1 MGVSITTAQHQQLLG
16 YVALV
21 EKWNRSINLVSRRD
35 IDRLRSRHVLD
46 SMSVSVHLLGK
57 SILDVGTGAGLPGI
71 PLAIVNPQRQFTL
84 CDRMAKRIRFL
95 QVVKSQLELT
105 NVELLE
111 QDFGAATTPK
121 CFDTAVA
128 RAVAPAGK
136 LWPMLEP
143 ALNPGGRVVV
153 FSSTQMETADPV
165 PVGGGEDITYHYRIE
180 RVAVPGSD
188 QPHVVEVLERH

>member
-1 MGVSITTAQHQQLLG
+1 M
-16 YVALV
+16 ALV
-21 EKWNRSINLVSRRD
+21 EKWNRSINLVSRQD
-35 IDRLRSRHVLD
+35 IDRLRSRHVVD
-46 SMSVSVHLLGK
+46 SLSVSAYLHGT

-95 QVVKSQLELT
+95 QVVKSRLELP

-111 QDFGAATTPK
+111 QDFGTAAPPK
-121 CFDTAVA
+121 SFDTAVA
-128 RAVAPAGK
+128 RAVAPAAK

-165 PVGGGEDITYHYRIE
+165 AKSGGEDIIYHYRTE

-188 QPHVVEVLERH
+188 QPHVVEVLERL

>member
-1 MGVSITTAQHQQLLG
+1 M
-16 YVALV
+16 ALV

-46 SMSVSVHLLGK
+46 SLSVSAYLHGG

-71 PLAIVNPQRQFTL
+71 PLAIVNPQRHFTL

-95 QVVKSQLELT
+95 QVVKSQLELA

-111 QDFGAATTPK
+111 QDFGVVATPK

-143 ALNPGGRVVV
+143 ALNPGGRIVV
-153 FSSTQMETADPV
+153 FSSTQMETTDSAAGSV
-165 PVGGGEDITYHYRIE
+165 EEDVTYQYSTE
-180 RVAVPGSD
+180 LAAVPGSE
-188 QPHVVEVLERH
+188 QPHVVEILERP

>member
-1 MGVSITTAQHQQLLG
+1 M
-16 YVALV
+16 ALV
-21 EKWNRSINLVSRRD
+21 EKWNRSINLVSRQD

-46 SMSVSVHLLGK
+46 SLSVSAYLHGI

-95 QVVKSQLELT
+95 QVVKSQLELP

-111 QDFGAATTPK
+111 QDFGTAAPQK
-121 CFDTAVA
+121 RFDTAVA
-128 RAVAPAGK
+128 RAVAPAAK

-143 ALNPGGRVVV
+143 ALNPGARVVV

-165 PVGGGEDITYHYRIE
+165 AKSGGEDMTHHYRTE

-188 QPHVVEVLERH
+188 QPHVVEVLERL

>member
-1 MGVSITTAQHQQLLG
+1 
-16 YVALV
+16 
-21 EKWNRSINLVSRRD
+21 
-35 IDRLRSRHVLD
+35 
-46 SMSVSVHLLGK
+46 
-57 SILDVGTGAGLPGI
+57 
-71 PLAIVNPQRQFTL
+71 
-84 CDRMAKRIRFL
+84 MAKRIRFL
-95 QVVKSQLELT
+95 RVVKSQLELA
-105 NVELLE
+105 NVDLLE
-111 QDFGAATTPK
+111 QDFGAAATPK

-165 PVGGGEDITYHYRIE
+165 AVGAGEDITYHYRTE

-188 QPHVVEVLERH
+188 QPHVVEVLERP